1 MIKKLKK
8 IDYKYYLCFIITIFF
23 LSYFFK
29 FSNSLNCLFDGIK
42 DLLNSLKYY
51 FLKLIDFNSSVTVSV
66 DKIPISLKNAKLP
79 FLPKDWNLFL
89 LKLKIYFRSIF
100 NSQNFSSYTSSFLLF
115 ILNFLKIFMLLS
127 PLFIILYFQIQKY
140 YNQNEDNINK
150 ETKFLLLYKKIENKF
165 LYPIIYWFRNF
176 KLFLKEN
183 KKIIILW
190 ICLWLF
196 YFNVFTIIIEL
207 LAYYIYFT
215 LSFDFLNLYIQVYK
229 FLLYLTP
236 LLEFFPI
243 IFWII
248 IFFYFLNKFRLNIG
262 YERLEHFEMMD
273 RGFINSTGQ
282 VTMCCGSMGKGKT
295 SLITDMSLSQTS
307 MFRDKSFE
315 KLLENDLKFS
325 NFNWYNLEMFIKD
338 KMNDHT
344 IYNLSTIRNLIKKLR
359 FYFEASLDLDD
370 ISTKSI
376 KRYLKKKYRYNFKN
390 LIFDYELEKY
400 SLFYDDNLKLHYI
413 WDVIENYALLYFV
426 YIINSSL
433 LVTNYSIREEIV
445 INDLGNFPIWNNDFF
460 RKNPYLSEA
469 YSRHSHILDFDML
482 RLGKK
487 IIENNIKSNAFEFGV
502 VVITEGGKE
511 RKNTLELKETKKNV
525 DETNQKNDLFN
536 MWLKMARHLA
546 TIDNYPFIK
555 VFIDEQRPE
564 SLGADVRELCEKIVF
579 IKEKEDL
586 KSVLPFFVF
595 DVMFYELFENKFK
608 NFYKKYRY
616 YRNDKTLLMY
626 LYKKIFTKIHHR
638 HVKLIN
644 TFGYNRLVLE
654 SEKGTLDNQFEENN
668 YYLMHK
674 KIYSKRFAT
683 DAFSDFFVNK
693 SVNCPIGLNDFEE
706 YKTEKASIDEL
717 AKQNSYFINDLLK
730 H

>member
-1 MIKKLKK
+1 MITKLKK
-8 IDYKYYLCFIITIFF
+8 IDYRYYLCFIITIFF
-23 LSYFFK
+23 LSYFFR

-51 FLKLIDFNSSVTVSV
+51 FLKIINYNSFVQPSV
-66 DKIPISLKNAKLP
+66 DKIPLSLENVKLP

-89 LKLKIYFRSIF
+89 LKLKIYFRSLF
-100 NSQNFSSYTSSFLLF
+100 NLQNFSSYTSSFLLF

-150 ETKFLLLYKKIENKF
+150 ETKFLLFYKKIENRF

-196 YFNVFTIIIEL
+196 YFNVFTIIVEL

-215 LSFDFLNLYIQVYK
+215 LSFDFLNLYIQFYK

-248 IFFYFLNKFRLNIG
+248 IFFYFLNKFRLNIA

-295 SLITDMSLSQTS
+295 SLITDMAMSQTS

-376 KRYLKKKYRYNFKN
+376 KRFLKKKYRYKYKN
-390 LIFDYELEKY
+390 LIFDYDLEKY

-413 WDVIENYALLYFV
+413 WDVIENYSLLYFV

-433 LVTNYSIREEIV
+433 LVSNYSIREEIL
-445 INDLGNFPIWNNDFF
+445 INDLGNFPIWNDDFF

-525 DETNQKNDLFN
+525 EETNQKNDLFN

-546 TIDNYPFIK
+546 TIDNFPFIK

-595 DVMFYELFENKFK
+595 DVMFYELFENNFK